1 LKKPV
6 FLPLFARS
14 WHEIAD
20 SCHDLAQSAGPKIG
34 LVSDNPFVCNI
45 GFCLKAKKKL
55 INSQVN
61 FLGYAIQLIELTDAV
76 YLSRPAAY

>member
-1 LKKPV
+1 
-6 FLPLFARS
+6 LPGLGTKLQILATI
-14 WHEIAD
+14 W
-20 SCHDLAQSAGPKIG
+20 HDLAGPKIG